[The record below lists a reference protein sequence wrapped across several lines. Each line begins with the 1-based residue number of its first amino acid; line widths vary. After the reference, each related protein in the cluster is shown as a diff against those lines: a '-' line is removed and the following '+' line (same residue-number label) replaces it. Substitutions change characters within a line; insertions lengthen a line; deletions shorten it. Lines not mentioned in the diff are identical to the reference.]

1 MKMSRLAIY
10 VLSIVGM
17 GFFMSHFWW
26 PTFWG
31 GAVAWPIAGACA
43 ISCIYGGIIGRSQEG
58 NPVHK
63 AILLA
68 AAVIGGIIL
77 LGITLSAIFIFV
89 PAMG

>member
-1 MKMSRLAIY
+1 MTA
-10 VLSIVGM
+10 
-17 GFFMSHFWW
+17 
-26 PTFWG
+26 
-31 GAVAWPIAGACA
+31 GADCNSSKQNERFACA
-43 ISCIYGGIIGRSQEG
+43 ISCIYGGIIGRSREG
-58 NPVHK
+58 NPAHK